1 MYGHPMYGHHLSM
14 KQHIEHIE
22 RASPISRISI
32 AKLNSV
38 NTTLLIRLYKIF
50 TRPYMATLIKLQR
63 HKLEVI
69 QNHCVRYVRR
79 TDSAYISN
87 SELRSRCNL
96 LA

>member
-1 MYGHPMYGHHLSM
+1 MYGHPMYGHHLCM

-22 RASPISRISI
+22 RAYPISRISI

-38 NTTLLIRLYKIF
+38 NNTLLIRLYKIF

-69 QNHCVRYVRR
+69 QNHCVRYERR
-79 TDSAYISN
+79 TESAHISS
-87 SELRSRCNL
+87 SELRSCCNL